1 MSAPNCP
8 DLELLFAELEDG
20 AGEAL
25 QHAQHCEHCSE
36 ILQEHRSL
44 ERELFRLSNPFPPS
58 SFVQQVMAK
67 VAGAPEVR
75 HADIRVGAAILFG
88 AVVLCLG
95 TLFASNGAAYL
106 GAQAVSALITTR
118 SLGFGVTTAVSAL
131 WATAALPMF
140 VSLSLVLLGALLG
153 LRRLVRSP
161 VLLEAK
167 ISS

>member
-67 VAGAPEVR
+67 VACAPEVR
-75 HADIRVGAAILFG
+75 HVDIRVGAAILFG

-95 TLFASNGAAYL
+95 ALFASNGPAHL
-106 GAQAVSALITTR
+106 GARAVSALITTK

>member
-8 DLELLFAELEDG
+8 DLELLFAQLEEGTGD
-20 AGEAL
+20 AL
-25 QHAQHCEHCSE
+25 EHVKHCERCSE

-44 ERELFRLSNPFPPS
+44 ERDLFRLSNPFPPS
-58 SFVQQVMAK
+58 NFVQQVMAR
-67 VAGAPEVR
+67 VASAPEVR

-88 AVVLCLG
+88 AVALCLG
-95 TLFASNGAAYL
+95 TLLANNGAAYL
-106 GAQAVSALITTR
+106 GARAVSALITTK
-118 SLGFGVTTAVSAL
+118 SLGFGVTTALSAL